1 MGDPAVGNVVDGP
14 EPDGSPGLRGVSGLS
29 GSGSKRVSQPW
40 KLLVT
45 ASPAKLLFLARAVG
59 ALVQGLRRR
68 RRPHV
73 LRGST
78 FRVQGRRGAFIRR
91 GRPDGRPARR
101 TRTPVN

>member
-29 GSGSKRVSQPW
+29 GSGSKRVEQPRG
-40 KLLVT
+40 LLVT
-45 ASPAKLLFLARAVG
+45 ASPAKLLVLGRAVG
-59 ALVQGLRRR
+59 AIIQVLRRR

-78 FRVQGRRGAFIRR
+78 FRVQGRRGASIRR
-91 GRPDGRPARR
+91 GRPDGGPARR
-101 TRTPVN
+101 TRAPVN